1 MIRQE
6 GPRGLSVAGSMALL
20 ALALA
25 VALALALPGP
35 GSAQEFHV
43 DRRADNV
50 VRFISRASVEE
61 FEGVTDRID
70 GYVLLDTGTLTPET
84 GRGATEI
91 WLEVDLASLDTG
103 IGLRNRHMRDRYLE
117 TAQYPFATFRGTIVR
132 TDADPA
138 VAYRVT
144 ARGTLTIHG
153 VARPRDL
160 TCSVEPRTPGYRAL
174 CAFEVRLSDHQIEIP
189 KVMFLKLA
197 NEISLELDFVVTPAG
212 SPNGEAR

>member
-1 MIRQE
+1 MTRQK
-6 GPRGLSVAGSMALL
+6 GPRSRRGAVGVALH
-20 ALALA
+20 ALALDL
-25 VALALALPGP
+25 ALALALPGL
-35 GSAQEFHV
+35 GAAQEFHV
-43 DRRADNV
+43 DRRADNL

-61 FEGVTDRID
+61 FEGVTESID
-70 GYVLLDTGTLTPET
+70 GFVRLDAATLTPGT
-84 GRGATEI
+84 PGGATEI

-117 TAQYPFATFRGTIVR
+117 TAKYPYATFRGTIVR
-132 TDADPA
+132 SEADPA

-160 TCSVEPRTPGYRAL
+160 TCRVEPRSPGYRAQ
-174 CAFEVRLSDHQIEIP
+174 CAFEVLLSDHQIEIP

-212 SPNGEAR
+212 PPNGDAR